1 MSNTAANF
9 ESHETAT
16 TEGLDTLFSQP
27 VSLEVSD
34 SSENPNG
41 IPEIFCESHETQE
54 DETVSLSVSEAVDLL
69 QISRSTVYRHAQEGK
84 LRSET
89 AKDGKLRILV
99 KQNEIPEKSQDVTE
113 IPGTISGNPVA
124 SHETVEILKGNPN
137 SHASVNVD
145 SLLSKLE
152 SATYRIGY
160 LEAQLESKEE
170 RIKLLTDSQNKPTHW
185 QRFVRWFMGR

>member
-1 MSNTAANF
+1 MSNTAENF
-9 ESHETAT
+9 ESHETAS

-27 VSLEVSD
+27 VSFDVSGF
-34 SSENPNG
+34 SENPG
-41 IPEIFCESHETQE
+41 GFPEISCESHEIQE
-54 DETVSLSVSEAVDLL
+54 DDTVSLSVSEAVDIL
-69 QISRSTVYRHAQEGK
+69 QISRSTIYRHAQEGK

-99 KQNEIPEKSQDVTE
+99 KQNEIPETSQEVSE
-113 IPGTISGNPVA
+113 IPETTSGSPAA
-124 SHETVEILKGNPN
+124 SRETVEILNGNLN
-137 SHASVNVD
+137 SHASVDVD
-145 SLLSKLE
+145 SLLFKLE

-170 RIKLLTDSQNKPTHW
+170 KIKLLTDSQNKPTHW